1 MKRFM
6 AFVRKE
12 FLHIFR
18 DYRTLIILFGIPA
31 AQILIFGYA
40 VRTDLTNAGIAVLDN
55 AHDEITAGLTAKI
68 EASEFFEIKYYL
80 TTYDEIDPAF
90 RKGIIKAAV
99 IFPPDF
105 GARLTRDGNATVS
118 IIADGSE
125 ANNANLIVGYTTAI
139 LNDYSASLIKQVTS
153 SMPVINTEV
162 RMFFNPNLES
172 HYMFVPGVITLIM
185 ILISALMT
193 SVTIVREK
201 EFGSMEV
208 LLVSPLRPWQII
220 IGKVAPYFF
229 LSIVDVI
236 VILLMAWYVFGLPV
250 QGSIALLIGE
260 CMLYILLGLS
270 IGILV
275 STSVNKMENAIF
287 ISFLALMLPSL
298 LLSGFIFPIEN
309 MPKAY
314 DYVSWFLPPRWF
326 VEIIRSIM
334 IKGTGFIYIWK
345 ETLILAAMTLFFIIM
360 SAKRFKV
367 RLGEGDK

>member
-1 MKRFM
+1 MKRLM
-6 AFVRKE
+6 AFIRKE

-55 AHDEITAGLTAKI
+55 AHDEITAELITKLD
-68 EASEFFEIKYYL
+68 ASEFFDVKYHLDSYN
-80 TTYDEIDPAF
+80 EIDPAF
-90 RKGIIKAAV
+90 KKGTIKAAIV
-99 IFPPDF
+99 FPGDF
-105 GARLTRDGNATVS
+105 GARLTREGSAAVS

-139 LNDYSASLIKQVTS
+139 LNDYSAGLTKQVTS
-153 SMPVINTEV
+153 SVPVINAEV
-162 RMFFNPNLES
+162 RMFFNPNLKS
-172 HYMFVPGVITLIM
+172 HFMFVPGIITLIL
-185 ILISALMT
+185 ILTSALMT

-201 EFGSMEV
+201 EFGSMEI

-229 LSIVDVI
+229 LSLVDVI
-236 VILLMAWYVFGLPV
+236 VILLMAWLVFGLPV
-250 QGSIALLIGE
+250 QGSVALLIAE

-275 STSVNKMENAIF
+275 STSANKMENAIF
-287 ISFLALMLPSL
+287 ISFIALMLPTL

-309 MPKAY
+309 MPKVY

-334 IKGTGFIYIWK
+334 IKGTGFVFIWK
-345 ETLILAAMTLFFIIM
+345 ETLILVIMTLFFMIM
-360 SAKRFKV
+360 SARRFKI
-367 RLGEGDK
+367 RLEEGEK